1 VRSALQWA
9 QVGAMAA
16 DGVSQREIAGRL
28 GINRRTVSRMVAS
41 DEPPPDRRTQGGARC
56 SVRSS
61 GCCGGCLRSGR
72 PSRRRGPPRSCAS
85 GYGYEGS
92 GRPRASA
99 PAAAEAAARATGSAH
114 RLPPRAGAAA
124 GLGGTAH
131 PTPDPRSRATRPR
144 AGLLL
149 ALLGRAVGPLQLR
162 HDARVLSR
170 GPPAA
175 LRLARGRSPRL
186 RLRQLALGRCK
197 RSATSSTVTRAP
209 APVRP
214 LSLLRHRLHAGDAQG
229 EGSVE
234 GAVRHLKTGFWPG
247 RADRIA
253 QRPRRPIPRLAR
265 LGLQPRLARH
275 GAVPA
280 QERLAEERGALRPL
294 PPARF
299 DYAHARDRAC
309 RSMAATAARS
319 TARPRRLCTDA

>member
-41 DEPPPDRRTQGGARC
+41 DEPPRDRRTQGGARC

-99 PAAAEAAARATGSAH
+99 PAAEAAARATGSAH

-197 RSATSSTVTRAP
+197 RERDVVHWDARSCTCAATKPSTP
-209 APVRP
+209 
-214 LSLLRHRLHAGDAQG
+214 
-229 EGSVE
+229 
-234 GAVRHLKTGFWPG
+234 
-247 RADRIA
+247 
-253 QRPRRPIPRLAR
+253 
-265 LGLQPRLARH
+265 
-275 GAVPA
+275 
-280 QERLAEERGALRPL
+280 
-294 PPARF
+294 PPAR
-299 DYAHARDRAC
+299 RR
-309 RSMAATAARS
+309 RPGRRARS
-319 TARPRRLCTDA
+319 RARCAT